1 MNGCQGKQ
9 GRVQTSAWWE
19 ETAPTH
25 LQLSFTAQSKIN
37 GTSRYDKK
45 WGKRKV
51 KSVCVCDS
59 FHSFQPVAVKHPF
72 PCLSVRQMCVCVTYQ
87 HRELERPCQEPPEGG
102 PAGPCPC
109 SLWSLHGRMS
119 LSTACVCSLLEGKR
133 RKTFTLTSS
142 YISYHQMSII
152 DPLAARWQTPQ
163 VTFRPSG
170 STWCKSC
177 VFFPSYLNSYSF
189 CSSSLISQSCWG
201 SGVFWVGCIFSSST
215 SLI

>member
-87 HRELERPCQEPPEGG
+87 RRELERPCQEPPEGG

-163 VTFRPSG
+163 VTLRPPCG
-170 STWCKSC
+170 T
-177 VFFPSYLNSYSF
+177 VLYFGF
-189 CSSSLISQSCWG
+189 
-201 SGVFWVGCIFSSST
+201 V
-215 SLI
+215 